1 MIEIQ
6 LSEET
11 FNAICQR
18 YGRFGETTAD
28 FETILRR
35 ALALSSEKDL
45 EMLPARGI
53 VKYTEEL
60 ILNHPDLG
68 NVEIAA
74 LVRRQFP
81 QAQSNNRSV
90 ASIRYNMKRD
100 MSE

>member
-1 MIEIQ
+1 MIEVK
-6 LSEET
+6 LSDDV
-11 FNAICQR
+11 FHAICQR
-18 YGRFGETTAD
+18 YGRFGETEAD
-28 FETILRR
+28 FEAILCR

-68 NVEIAA
+68 NVEIAE

-81 QAQSNNRSV
+81 QAQSTNRSV

-100 MSE
+100 LGR